1 MRRMVCYVPS
11 APPVTHTTRPPIAMD
26 TIRKIVLARDFSPSS
41 VPALRHAVHMA
52 TTYEA
57 ELHILY
63 ANVLHADPFGGTH
76 AAERTDA
83 DIQQRMK
90 EETEEKLTFDN
101 VDVEALS
108 ITYHVQRDVAPGP
121 AILTFADEHEMDLIV
136 LGTHGRRGLRRM
148 LLGSVAEEV
157 VRLAS
162 APVIT
167 VPAHSR
173 NTLPFRSILV
183 PIDFSD
189 HSQKTLEVAKGLAKR
204 HDTALTLMHVVE
216 DHLPPSFYTGSVF
229 SAQREEASLL
239 EKTRKE
245 LAQFAEETNGP
256 DGLEMTFVAE
266 SGHAADRI
274 TQYAATQ
281 DIDLVLLATHGRT
294 GLARFALGSVAEK
307 VLRNVSCPV
316 LTRKA
321 FPEATRKRREED
333 MAAARDA

>member
-1 MRRMVCYVPS
+1 M
-11 APPVTHTTRPPIAMD
+11 TRPHIAMD
-26 TIRKIVLARDFSPSS
+26 TIRKVLLARDFSPSS

-52 TTYEA
+52 IAYEA
-57 ELHILY
+57 ELHVLY

-76 AAERTDA
+76 TTERTDA
-83 DIQQRMK
+83 DIQQRLR
-90 EETEEKLTFDN
+90 EETEEKLSFDD
-101 VDVEALS
+101 VDLDSVS
-108 ITYHVQRDVAPGP
+108 ITYHVERDVAPGP
-121 AILTFADEHEMDLIV
+121 AILTFADEHAVDLIV
-136 LGTHGRRGLRRM
+136 MGTHGRRGLRRM

-157 VRLAS
+157 VRLAP

-189 HSQKTLEVAKGLAKR
+189 HSRKTLEVAKGVAQR
-204 HDTALTLMHVVE
+204 HSAALTLMHVVE

-245 LAQFAEETNGP
+245 LARFAEETDGP
-256 DGLEMTFVAE
+256 DGLDITFVSEA
-266 SGHAADRI
+266 GHAADRI
-274 TQYAATQ
+274 IQYAATQ

-316 LTRKA
+316 LTRRA
-321 FPEATRKRREED
+321 FPEATRERREED
-333 MAAARDA
+333 VAAARDA